1 MKLLK
6 TTILTFL
13 VTVIFSICDVNAKS
27 IHFFA
32 GLTLPG
38 HSKVYNSSTQ
48 YKSKTSYQYFKNVS
62 ANDKITQAKRAI
74 KVQIEN
80 VDLSGRS
87 SYKEINVGSRATYK
101 DSSTKYDGNYKVKIK
116 TANILSNDIYFNGNW
131 YLDDNNLNIG

>member
-6 TTILTFL
+6 ATVLTFL
-13 VTVIFSICDVNAKS
+13 ATVILSVCDVNAKS

-38 HSKVYNSSTQ
+38 HSQVYNSSTQ
-48 YKSKTSYQYFKNVS
+48 YKGKTSYQYFKNVS
-62 ANDKITQAKRAI
+62 ANDKLTWAKRAI

-80 VDLSGRS
+80 VDLSGKS
-87 SYKEINVGSRATYK
+87 SYKEINVGSRTTFNE
-101 DSSTKYDGNYKVKIK
+101 SSVKYDGNYRVKIK
-116 TANILSNDIYFNGNW
+116 TANILSSDIYFNGNW